1 MSIGLRTLVL
11 NADYHPIS
19 LFPLHTIP
27 VEDAVT
33 RLFNGTCQLV
43 FEHDRKILTPS
54 LDMRWPSVIARI
66 DTRRVKERV
75 KLGAEGLYYR
85 DHGKC
90 AYCESSLT
98 LKSITFDH
106 VVPKSKGGNYS
117 WDNLVS
123 ACPTCNLLKGDHPPV
138 GRWTP
143 KRKPYKP
150 TYYQLLSNR
159 KKFPI
164 TIDDESWIQF
174 IGKWDAPITVK
185 GMN

>member
-43 FEHDRKILTPS
+43 YEHDRKILTPS
-54 LDMRWPSVIARI
+54 LNMKWPSVIARI
-66 DTRRVKERV
+66 DTKRVKERV

-85 DHGKC
+85 DHGLC
-90 AYCESSLT
+90 AYCETPLT
-98 LKSITFDH
+98 LKCITFDH
-106 VVPKSKGGNYS
+106 VVPKSKGGTYS

-123 ACPTCNLLKGDHPPV
+123 ACSTCNLLKGDSAPV
-138 GRWTP
+138 GKWVP
-143 KRKPYKP
+143 KRRPYKP
-150 TYYQLLSNR
+150 SYYDLLAVR

-164 TIDDESWIQF
+164 QIDDENWIQF
-174 IGKWDAPITVK
+174 IGKWDAPVVVK
-185 GMN
+185 N